1 MKTNLL
7 LPSAA
12 IDGKS
17 GVPRAFTSAS
27 SAAAGLSIAMDAERD
42 EEEKSLIREGAHRGD
57 FLQFFVSGTSFRSA
71 YTVEHKIGEGA
82 FGKVFAARH
91 KTLDILRAVKRL
103 KKSRAT
109 CDMRKNELAALLL
122 LDHPHIVK
130 LVEYYDEEDDYL
142 YLVFELCAGPDLS
155 DYIHKQPNGIMNE
168 YTAAV
173 ALRHMLKALQCCHA
187 HYRGHFDVKPENFM
201 YTNSDCQNLKMIDLG
216 LSSGFEQKA
225 KIRGTAEYMAPEFW
239 DGIYGPE
246 GDVWSCGIALFHM
259 LTGEDFLSDVQP
271 REMKREIKVR
281 ARIRSRIAEVQT
293 RFGLS
298 TNAVDLLTRMLQH
311 DRHGRPTARECLTHV
326 FITESYEHKLE
337 ARLFETALRIRERLP
352 ELCRAAAA
360 EPMLKRV
367 ARLAVAH
374 AAQPSPAERLVFRM
388 LDKHGYGEISI
399 GVWEYDF
406 VSRGA
411 AIPEDLEALF
421 ESVDLNR
428 DGYIGS
434 LSFLAVML
442 PASVCNDVNV
452 CRVAFGMLDRG
463 GDGFID
469 ADDLAS
475 TFGHASG
482 SPSCQNVLGEVSAD
496 GHLSFENFVQL
507 MHVDDA

>member
-12 IDGKS
+12 FDGKL
-17 GVPRAFTSAS
+17 GVPRAFTSAYS
-27 SAAAGLSIAMDAERD
+27 TDAGLSPGR
-42 EEEKSLIREGAHRGD
+42 EEEDNSLIREGAHHGD

-91 KTLDILRAVKRL
+91 KTLGILRAVKRL
-103 KKSRAT
+103 KKSSAT
-109 CDMRKNELAALLL
+109 SDMRKNELAALLQM
-122 LDHPHIVK
+122 DHPHIVK
-130 LVEYYDEEDDYL
+130 LVEYYDEDYL
-142 YLVFELCAGPDLS
+142 YLVFELCSGPDLS
-155 DYIHKQPNGIMNE
+155 DYIHTQPNGTMNE

-187 HYRGHFDVKPENFM
+187 HYRGHFDIKPENFM
-201 YTNSDCQNLKMIDLG
+201 YTNVDCTNLKMIDLG
-216 LSSGFEQKA
+216 LSSGFEQKG

-259 LTGEDFLSDVQP
+259 LTGEDFLNDVQP

-281 ARIRSRIAEVQT
+281 TRIRGRIAEVQT
-293 RFGLS
+293 RFNLS
-298 TNAVDLLTRMLQH
+298 TRTVDLLTQMLQH
-311 DRHGRPTARECLTHV
+311 DRHGRPTVRECLTHN
-326 FITESYEHKLE
+326 FITHSYGHTPE
-337 ARLFETALRIRERLP
+337 AGSFEASLRIRERLP
-352 ELCRAAAA
+352 ELCRSAAA

-374 AAQPSPAERLVFRM
+374 AAKPSRAERLVFRM

-399 GVWEYDF
+399 GVWEDDF

-434 LSFLAVML
+434 LSFLAVTL
-442 PASVCNDVNV
+442 PASVCNDVNI
-452 CRVAFGMLDRG
+452 CRVAFGMLDKG

-475 TFGHASG
+475 IFGHECG
-482 SPSCQNVLGEVSAD
+482 SPSCRNVLREVSAD
-496 GHLSFENFVQL
+496 GRVHFDRFVQL
-507 MHVDDA
+507 MHVEDA